1 MHKVIDVAEK
11 TFLIVIGLFT
21 VMAMGQEVLTI
32 VERRY
37 VELKDLLLM
46 FIFAEVIGM
55 LGIYYSSKR
64 IPIDMPLFI
73 AVTALARLIILGD
86 KENLDGTVLLYEGGA
101 ILLIAC
107 AGFILRYRR
116 FPEAERALPSVKDKD

>member
-1 MHKVIDVAEK
+1 VQKIIEAVEK
-11 TFLIVIGLFT
+11 TFLILIGLFAI
-21 VMAMGQEVLTI
+21 VAMGQEI
-32 VERRY
+32 YDIIQRRH

-55 LGIYYSSKR
+55 LGVYYSSKR
-64 IPIDMPLFI
+64 IPIDLPLFI

-86 KENLDGTVLLYEGGA
+86 KENMDGMTLIYESGA

-107 AGFILRYRR
+107 GGFIIRYR
-116 FPEAERALPSVKDKD
+116 PSQNAERTLPTAKD

>member
-1 MHKVIDVAEK
+1 MMGKLIDVVEK
-11 TFLIVIGLFT
+11 AFLVVIGIFAI
-21 VMAMGQEVLTI
+21 MAMGQEVWAI
-32 VERRY
+32 IQRRH

-55 LGIYYSSKR
+55 LGVYYSSKR
-64 IPIDMPLFI
+64 IPIDLPLFI

-86 KENLDGTVLLYEGGA
+86 KENFDGMTLIYESGA

-107 AGFILRYRR
+107 GGFVIRYRAS
-116 FPEAERALPSVKDKD
+116 PQTERTMPTHKE